1 MEKNVFQQAKDALMN
16 MMDMGQS
23 PNDEEQQAT
32 QQAIDAAYQ
41 EATPE
46 QQQQLKEL
54 ENQLQEKNKLDG

>member
-23 PNDEEQQAT
+23 PNDEEQKAA
-32 QQAIDAAYQ
+32 QQAIDAAYE

-54 ENQLQEKNKLDG
+54 ENQLKEKNQLDG